1 MDLWSDEEGDDWKK
15 MSYEERL
22 AWASDCLPSAGHAT
36 LTEIASAATADERD
50 DVIAAYWDFIDN
62 GI

>member
-1 MDLWSDEEGDDWKK
+1 MDLWSDDEAKNWQD

-22 AWASDCLPSAGHAT
+22 AWASDCLPSAGSAT
-36 LTEIASAATADERD
+36 LTEIATADTADTRD

-62 GI
+62 GL